1 MAGLT
6 ESALIMTELFE
17 QNALELAA
25 QLRARK
31 ISAEE
36 LMRATLARIEQV
48 NPVVNAV
55 ISQIP
60 EEEALRMARQSDKT
74 LAESGP
80 VGPLHGLPMAIK
92 DLEETAGLLS
102 SYGSPLFKE
111 NIPTADSLMVARLRA
126 AGALII
132 GKTNVPEFGFGS
144 QTYNT
149 LFGTTLNAY
158 DQTRTA
164 GGSSGGAAVALAMR
178 MLPLA
183 DGSDHGGS
191 LRNPAAYNNV
201 YGFRPSPGR
210 IPDINGDRFSL
221 GLPVLGPMART
232 IDDLA
237 LLFSVQAGPDPR
249 VPVSACLPGNAFA
262 PVQAADLKGKRI
274 GWLGDLDGH
283 LPIEPGILEL
293 CRAGLE
299 TFQNLGAEVEAV
311 RLELAPEIIW
321 QSWRALRSWQTAA
334 RLNPVY
340 QDPTRRDLFKP
351 EIQWEIEQGLALS
364 GLEIAAQIE
373 QRNNWLR
380 HALALF
386 VRYDILVLPSAQI
399 FPFAASQTWPRE
411 VAGRK
416 MDSYHRWMEVVAPAT
431 LGGLPALNVPV
442 GFSPDGLPMGMQLMG
457 PPGGDLAI
465 LQFGKSYDAATG
477 WPERVKPAL

>member
-1 MAGLT
+1 
-6 ESALIMTELFE
+6 MTELFE
-17 QNALELAA
+17 QNAVELAA
-25 QLRARK
+25 RLRARE
-31 ISAEE
+31 ISAEA
-36 LMRATLARIEQV
+36 LMRATLARIERV

-55 ISQIP
+55 ISLIP
-60 EEEALRMARQSDKT
+60 AEEALRMARESDKI

-80 VGPLHGLPMAIK
+80 MGALHGLPMAVK

-102 SYGSPLFKE
+102 SFGSPLFKAH
-111 NIPTADSLMVARLRA
+111 IPAADSLMVARLRA

-158 DQTRTA
+158 DHTRTA

-191 LRNPAAYNNV
+191 LRNPAAFNNV

-210 IPDINGDRFSL
+210 IPDLSGDRFSL

-232 IDDLA
+232 VDDLA

-249 VPVSACLPGNAFA
+249 VPVSACLPGNEFT
-262 PVQAADLKGKRI
+262 PLTPADLKGKRI

-283 LPIEPGILEL
+283 LPMEPGILEL

-299 TFQNLGAEVEAV
+299 VLQKMGAEVVPV
-311 RLELAPEIIW
+311 RLELEPEIIW

-334 RLNPVY
+334 RLGPVY
-340 QDPTRRDLFKP
+340 EDPTRRDLLKP
-351 EIQWEIEQGLALS
+351 EIQWEIEQGLALG
-364 GLEIAAQIE
+364 GLAIAAQIE

-386 VRYDILVLPSAQI
+386 ANYDALVLPSAQV
-399 FPFAASQTWPRE
+399 FPFAATQTWPRE

-442 GFSPDGLPMGMQLMG
+442 GFSPEGLPMGMQLMG
-457 PPGGDLAI
+457 KPGADLAV
-465 LQFGKSYDAATG
+465 LQLGKSYDAATG

>member
-1 MAGLT
+1 
-6 ESALIMTELFE
+6 MTELFE
-17 QNALELAA
+17 QNAVELAA
-25 QLRARK
+25 RIRTGAL
-31 ISAEE
+31 SAEA

-48 NPVVNAV
+48 NPAVNAI
-55 ISQIP
+55 ISLIP
-60 EEEALRMARQSDKT
+60 AETALEMARQSDKI

-80 VGPLHGLPMAIK
+80 QGPLHGLPMAVK

-102 SYGSPLFKE
+102 SYGSPLFKQHV
-111 NIPTADSLMVARLRA
+111 PAADSLMVARLRA

-149 LFGTTLNAY
+149 LFGTTFNAY

-210 IPDINGDRFSL
+210 IPDLNGDRFSL

-249 VPVSACLPGNAFA
+249 VPASACLPGSAFT
-262 PVQAADLKGKRI
+262 PLQAADLKGKRI

-283 LPIEPGILEL
+283 LPMEAGILEL
-293 CRAGLE
+293 CTAGLE
-299 TFQNLGAEVEAV
+299 VLQRLGAVVEPV
-311 RLELAPEIIW
+311 RLGISPELIW

-334 RLNPVY
+334 RLGPVY
-340 QDPTRRDLFKP
+340 QDPARRDLLKP

-373 QRNNWLR
+373 QRNDWLR
-380 HALALF
+380 HALELF
-386 VRYDILVLPSAQI
+386 ARYDVLVLPSAQI
-399 FPFAASQTWPRE
+399 FPFAATQTWPRE
-411 VAGRK
+411 LAGRS
-416 MDSYHRWMEVVAPAT
+416 MDSYHRWMEVVTPAT
-431 LGGLPALNVPV
+431 LGGLPALSVPV
-442 GFSPDGLPMGMQLMG
+442 GFNPAGLPMGMQLLG
-457 PPGGDLAI
+457 PPGADLAV
-465 LQFGKSYDAATG
+465 LQVGKAYDAATG